1 MFARQ
6 LDGAG
11 GTARALA
18 PQLARCG
25 TSIAA
30 MLEEA
35 RAAESRRD
43 FISKCCIALKEAR
56 ETHVRLTICLQ
67 TALGPSDQ
75 VRALTRE
82 ADELVAILT
91 VIIRHARENA
101 GRR

>member
-6 LDGAG
+6 LDSAG

-43 FISKCCIALKEAR
+43 FI
-56 ETHVRLTICLQ
+56 
-67 TALGPSDQ
+67 
-75 VRALTRE
+75 
-82 ADELVAILT
+82 T

-101 GRR
+101 GKR